1 MNKIYNDK
9 IYYII
14 KFEYYSEEKWA
25 LWYTSDKDGV
35 ITENGKIYCFDSER
49 SLKIYC
55 KKMNINFEEE
65 VTEYRIDEIERWVN
79 AKVIEVDCQMILK
92 FWNIVDDISESV
104 KKSIY
109 KRTDISESLMM
120 KAACLLLLPPSV
132 QCGKAFVQY
141 LPQLFRRI
149 VRVCVF
155 IIFICIFYPDVDHF
169 PHGYIDNVFPILQT
183 VITKL
188 ITPRTVGVG
197 AQIFLHVEAE
207 RHSAALAIS
216 FIYF

>member
-109 KRTDISESLMM
+109 KRTDISE
-120 KAACLLLLPPSV
+120 
-132 QCGKAFVQY
+132 
-141 LPQLFRRI
+141 RI
-149 VRVCVF
+149 YEKVF
-155 IIFICIFYPDVDHF
+155 YGNNLKSINTSGREYVPKWSDEELEVLKNILKQALIFIKKQLSI
-169 PHGYIDNVFPILQT
+169 
-183 VITKL
+183 
-188 ITPRTVGVG
+188 
-197 AQIFLHVEAE
+197 
-207 RHSAALAIS
+207 
-216 FIYF
+216 

>member
-25 LWYTSDKDGV
+25 LWFTSDKDGV

-55 KKMNINFEEE
+55 RKMNINSEEE
-65 VTEYRIDEIERWVN
+65 VEEYRIDEIEKWVN
-79 AKVIEVDCQMILK
+79 TESIEVDCRMILE

-109 KRTDISESLMM
+109 KRTDISERIYE
-120 KAACLLLLPPSV
+120 K
-132 QCGKAFVQY
+132 
-141 LPQLFRRI
+141 LFYGNNLKSI
-149 VRVCVF
+149 NTSGRVYVPKWSDEEF
-155 IIFICIFYPDVDHF
+155 GSFKK
-169 PHGYIDNVFPILQT
+169 YIETSFDIYKKT
-183 VITKL
+183 VIDMIL
-188 ITPRTVGVG
+188 VPESEI
-197 AQIFLHVEAE
+197 L
-207 RHSAALAIS
+207 
-216 FIYF
+216 

>member
-109 KRTDISESLMM
+109 TSGREYVPKWSDEELEVLKNIL
-120 KAACLLLLPPSV
+120 KQAL
-132 QCGKAFVQY
+132 
-141 LPQLFRRI
+141 
-149 VRVCVF
+149 
-155 IIFICIFYPDVDHF
+155 IFIKKQLSI
-169 PHGYIDNVFPILQT
+169 
-183 VITKL
+183 
-188 ITPRTVGVG
+188 
-197 AQIFLHVEAE
+197 
-207 RHSAALAIS
+207 
-216 FIYF
+216 

>member
-79 AKVIEVDCQMILK
+79 AKVIEVDCQMI
-92 FWNIVDDISESV
+92 
-104 KKSIY
+104 
-109 KRTDISESLMM
+109 
-120 KAACLLLLPPSV
+120 
-132 QCGKAFVQY
+132 
-141 LPQLFRRI
+141 
-149 VRVCVF
+149 
-155 IIFICIFYPDVDHF
+155 
-169 PHGYIDNVFPILQT
+169 
-183 VITKL
+183 
-188 ITPRTVGVG
+188 
-197 AQIFLHVEAE
+197 
-207 RHSAALAIS
+207 
-216 FIYF
+216 

>member
-25 LWYTSDKDGV
+25 LWFTSDKDGV

-55 KKMNINFEEE
+55 RKMNINSEEE
-65 VTEYRIDEIERWVN
+65 VEEYRIDEIEKWVN
-79 AKVIEVDCQMILK
+79 TESIEVDCRMILE

-109 KRTDISESLMM
+109 KRTDISE
-120 KAACLLLLPPSV
+120 
-132 QCGKAFVQY
+132 
-141 LPQLFRRI
+141 RI
-149 VRVCVF
+149 
-155 IIFICIFYPDVDHF
+155 YEK
-169 PHGYIDNVFPILQT
+169 T
-183 VITKL
+183 
-188 ITPRTVGVG
+188 
-197 AQIFLHVEAE
+197 FLWE
-207 RHSAALAIS
+207 
-216 FIYF
+216 

>member
-35 ITENGKIYCFDSER
+35 IT
-49 SLKIYC
+49 
-55 KKMNINFEEE
+55 MNINFEEE

-109 KRTDISESLMM
+109 KRTDISERIYE
-120 KAACLLLLPPSV
+120 K
-132 QCGKAFVQY
+132 
-141 LPQLFRRI
+141 LFYGNNLKSINTSGREYVPKWSDEELEVLKNI
-149 VRVCVF
+149 LKQAL
-155 IIFICIFYPDVDHF
+155 IFIKKQLSI
-169 PHGYIDNVFPILQT
+169 
-183 VITKL
+183 
-188 ITPRTVGVG
+188 
-197 AQIFLHVEAE
+197 
-207 RHSAALAIS
+207 
-216 FIYF
+216 